1 MPLILDNITVSYRS
15 LPAVH
20 HVSARFDEGSS
31 WAIFGPNCAGKS
43 TLLKAAMR
51 LLPCDTGTVRWQD
64 VQRRDIAYLPQQSEI
79 DRSLPITVFELAA
92 LGLWQELGFWGG
104 ANPSQRR
111 RVHEAL
117 GRVGMGAF
125 AGASIAALSSGQFQR
140 VLLAR
145 MLVQR
150 ARFLLLDEPFN
161 AVDAP
166 TTEALLQVL
175 HQCRAEGA
183 CIIAVVH
190 DRALA
195 ITHFAHTLLLAR
207 QVVALGQS
215 AAVLTDTH
223 LQQAA
228 QWQQNGATQAEW
240 CAAPVGA
247 ELAAAE
253 VRDADHVHPYAQGH
267 GHPHDHAHDHAHA
280 PFHDQPHS
288 H

>member
-20 HVSARFDEGSS
+20 HVDARFDEGSS
-31 WAIFGPNCAGKS
+31 WAIFGPNGAGKS

-51 LLPCDTGTVRWQD
+51 LLPCDTGSVHWQG

-104 ANPSQRR
+104 VHAAQRA

-117 GRVGMGAF
+117 ERVGMGAF
-125 AGASIAALSSGQFQR
+125 AHASIAALSNGQFQR

-166 TTEALLQVL
+166 TTEALLAVL
-175 HQCRAEGA
+175 RQCRAEGA
-183 CIIAVVH
+183 CIVAVVH

-195 ITHFAHTLLLAR
+195 VAHFANTLLLAR
-207 QVVALGQS
+207 QVVAVGAS
-215 AAVLTDTH
+215 AAVLTDAH
-223 LQQAA
+223 LRQAA
-228 QWQQNGATQAEW
+228 QFQQDRDAQPQW
-240 CAAPVGA
+240 CMAPGVADVGVPVGQA
-247 ELAAAE
+247 THGP
-253 VRDADHVHPYAQGH
+253 DHVHPYAH
-267 GHPHDHAHDHAHA
+267 GHPHDHDHH
-280 PFHDQPHS
+280 HPHP

>member
-1 MPLILDNITVSYRS
+1 MIRLEHLTKSYPTPKGRHYLFRDLNLE
-15 LPAVH
+15 LPSGHSIALM
-20 HVSARFDEGSS
+20 GLN
-31 WAIFGPNCAGKS
+31 GAGKS

-51 LLPCDTGTVRWQD
+51 LLPCDTGSVHWQG

-104 ANPSQRR
+104 VHAAQRA

-117 GRVGMGAF
+117 ERVGMGAF
-125 AGASIAALSSGQFQR
+125 AHASIAALSNGQFQR

-166 TTEALLQVL
+166 TTEALLAVL
-175 HQCRAEGA
+175 HQCRTEGA
-183 CIIAVVH
+183 CIVAVVH

-195 ITHFAHTLLLAR
+195 VAHFANTLLLAR
-207 QVVALGQS
+207 QVVAVGAS
-215 AAVLTDTH
+215 AAVLTDAH
-223 LQQAA
+223 LRQAA
-228 QWQQNGATQAEW
+228 QFQQDHDAQPQW
-240 CAAPVGA
+240 CMAPGVADVGVPVGQA
-247 ELAAAE
+247 THGP
-253 VRDADHVHPYAQGH
+253 DHVHPYAH
-267 GHPHDHAHDHAHA
+267 GHPHDHDHH
-280 PFHDQPHS
+280 HPHP